1 MRILVLAWGNPGRC
15 DDGLGPALAARLE
28 ELHLPGVTVESDYQL
43 TIEHAAL
50 AAEHQVVVFVDAAQ
64 DADSSHYF
72 RPVTPAEA
80 CRFTTH
86 GVTPSEIL
94 FLARSCFSAMPEGY
108 LLGIRAHVLDQF
120 GEELSAAA
128 LEDLNSALEFLRGFI
143 GRFQLSPGQR

>member
-28 ELHLPGVTVESDYQL
+28 QMQLADVDVESDYQL

-50 AAEHQVVVFVDAAQ
+50 AAEHHVVVFVDAAQ
-64 DADSSHYF
+64 DAQSSYYF
-72 RPVTPAEA
+72 RPVTPADA

-94 FLARSCFSAMPEGY
+94 FLAHSCFAATPEGY
-108 LLGIRAHVLDQF
+108 LLGIRAHVLDEF
-120 GEELSAAA
+120 GERLSPAAR
-128 LEDLNSALEFLRGFI
+128 EDLDAAVGFLCEWIALKRG
-143 GRFQLSPGQR
+143 